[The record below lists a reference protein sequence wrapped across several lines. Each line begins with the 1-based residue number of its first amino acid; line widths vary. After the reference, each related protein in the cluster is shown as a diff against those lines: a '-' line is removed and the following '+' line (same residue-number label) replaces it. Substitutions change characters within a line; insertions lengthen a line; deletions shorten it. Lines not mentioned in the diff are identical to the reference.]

1 MTNMESVEVV
11 NKRDITCCFTGHRRI
26 PSEKQGIITE
36 RLRDELIKLIEQ
48 GYVYFGAGGALGFDT
63 IAAQVVL
70 ELKGTYP
77 QIKLILVLPCK
88 TQTRGWSKEAI
99 EVYEDIK
106 GKCDKYVYSSEDYDS
121 SCMFKRN
128 RHLIVVRQIDFRSF
142 GRFIFRCFSAFL
154 MPSRIILYLSVG
166 FSEVKKS
173 VVSR

>member
-128 RHLIVVRQIDFRSF
+128 RHLIDNSSTCVCYLTESSGGTAYTVDYGKRS
-142 GRFIFRCFSAFL
+142 GL
-154 MPSRIILYLSVG
+154 RIINVA
-166 FSEVKKS
+166 
-173 VVSR
+173 